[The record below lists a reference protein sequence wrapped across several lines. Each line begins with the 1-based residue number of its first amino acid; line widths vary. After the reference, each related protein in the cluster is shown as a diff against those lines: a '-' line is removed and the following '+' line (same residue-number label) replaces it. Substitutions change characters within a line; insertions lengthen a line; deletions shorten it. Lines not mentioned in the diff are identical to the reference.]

1 MIDPASGEPDVL
13 VVGAGPVGL
22 APARE
27 PRRHGVRCRVI
38 DLGHAPTPP
47 NQSRALA
54 MHARTLEAL
63 RDLGVADRALSE
75 GREVHAVGAY
85 SDGRRVVHLV
95 FDLEGADTP
104 YPYALGLPQSTS
116 GPGREDFRPTR
127 SISGV
132 NDSRPIM
139 VVMSF
144 FVQLYRLCGS
154 RRTPPRRPGTAGP
167 RSPSCKPGGLSSPG
181 ITGHLDRAT
190 ASRRGGPAHPGNP
203 GPSSRFLLDRAG
215 GDESGPA
222 RDTSAPRRETAGGDS
237 GAPRSSTAT
246 SPQQA
251 RAFEPPR
258 PGSTVDPIGVV
269 SGRRRRSSAL
279 PGESGRRPKYSR
291 SSRAAAHRSGSD
303 RWATSLPL
311 RSQPWRVAARA
322 GPDWRG

>member
-1 MIDPASGEPDVL
+1 MIDPASGEQDVL

-139 VVMSF
+139 RVM
-144 FVQLYRLCGS
+144 LI
-154 RRTPPRRPGTAGP
+154 
-167 RSPSCKPGGLSSPG
+167 SS
-181 ITGHLDRAT
+181 
-190 ASRRGGPAHPGNP
+190 
-203 GPSSRFLLDRAG
+203 
-215 GDESGPA
+215 
-222 RDTSAPRRETAGGDS
+222 
-237 GAPRSSTAT
+237 
-246 SPQQA
+246 
-251 RAFEPPR
+251 
-258 PGSTVDPIGVV
+258 V
-269 SGRRRRSSAL
+269 
-279 PGESGRRPKYSR
+279 
-291 SSRAAAHRSGSD
+291 SGSD
-303 RWATSLPL
+303 RAGPRLRVDAPGRREDTPAA
-311 RSQPWRVAARA
+311 RSQTAH
-322 GPDWRG
+322 RGLP